1 MHRQNS
7 IFVVLLAIL
16 AAVTVTV
23 AYAKRWG
30 TFRSNLTNVTGA
42 AEIGSSEQPMDKD
55 LSAAPEFSA
64 GTWINS
70 EPLTLKGLRGRVVL
84 VHFWTFGCYNCR
96 NTLPSVK
103 SWDTHYRDKGLTVIG
118 VHSPELEPERSLENV
133 RREVASLGIKYPIVT
148 DNDYSTW
155 NAYGVSAWPTLFVLD
170 KQGRVRFTHVGEGAY
185 DETERV
191 IKMLLAEDGKIEE
204 RQKAETV
211 AIADKVEKTDDRW
224 RKELTRDQYYVL
236 RQAGTERAF
245 TGAYWNNHEKG
256 IYFCAACGL
265 PLFTSEAKF
274 DSGTGWPSFSA
285 PISKAN
291 IIEETDRS
299 LGMIRIEVRCHRCG
313 SHLGHVFDD
322 GPQPTGLR
330 YCMNSVALKF
340 EKQ

>member
-30 TFRSNLTNVTGA
+30 TSRSNVTNVTGA

-55 LSAAPEFSA
+55 PSAAPEFSA

-103 SWDTHYRDKGLTVIG
+103 SWDAHYRHKGLTVIG
-118 VHSPELEPERSLENV
+118 VHSPELEPEHNLENV
-133 RREVASLGIKYPIVT
+133 RREVASLGIKYPVVT

-170 KQGRVRFTHVGEGAY
+170 KQGRVRFAHVGEGAY

-211 AIADKVEKTDDRW
+211 AIADKVEKTDDEW
-224 RKELTRDQYYVL
+224 RKQLTRDQYYVL

-245 TGAYWNNHEKG
+245 TGAYWNNSEKG
-256 IYFCAACGL
+256 VYYCAACGL

-274 DSGTGWPSFSA
+274 DSGTGWPSFFA